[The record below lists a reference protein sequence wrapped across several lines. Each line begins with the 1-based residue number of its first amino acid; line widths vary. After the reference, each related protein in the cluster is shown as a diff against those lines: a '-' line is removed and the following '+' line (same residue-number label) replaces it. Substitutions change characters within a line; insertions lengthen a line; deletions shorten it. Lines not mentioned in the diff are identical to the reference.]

1 MFKGGCIVR
10 SSKERRNAKMFENSF
25 NELYASYDSYVREA
39 NANDVEPVSFFKYAF
54 GFEK

>member
-1 MFKGGCIVR
+1 
-10 SSKERRNAKMFENSF
+10 MFEDSF